1 MSALNRA
8 VTGLLQRRARGH
20 PEAPPARVVRVVKF
34 FAENQR
40 SLSQREAQFVFTIFP
55 QIALLWLRHFST
67 FQNPAD
73 GEAAGKEG
81 RREKWGREWERP
93 RAKSQVAVWA
103 HKYRHG
109 QSMCE
114 SACVYTQGG
123 WKADRSEE
131 EAYKHLRCAGF

>member
-1 MSALNRA
+1 MSILNRA

-81 RREKWGREWERP
+81 REVGKRVGEAWGQISGSCV
-93 RAKSQVAVWA
+93 ASQVRAWA
-103 HKYRHG
+103 
-109 QSMCE
+109 
-114 SACVYTQGG
+114 
-123 WKADRSEE
+123 
-131 EAYKHLRCAGF
+131 